1 MLSVLHDGGIVA
13 TVMPHGVLFRGGE
26 EQRIRTGM
34 LDDDVIDAVLGL
46 RARGS
51 KPAERRGKIL
61 FINATT
67 RPAARRTI
75 WRQSTPNG
83 SSTSTTGT
91 QRFLASIGPCP
102 PRLRGTQGAP
112 CRGWAPCLA
121 RRCRAGVD
129 LQPRRTTPLQ
139 SQSCAVAPNRGRS
152 TTWRLRDGRDHQVGG
167 GVAGGAHPSA
177 VQDPARGRD
186 RGAGQR
192 QGRLR

>member
-34 LDDDVIDAVLGL
+34 LDDDVIDAVIGLAPNLFYGTGIPACVLVL

-167 GVAGGAHPSA
+167 GVAGAAHA
-177 VQDPARGRD
+177 
-186 RGAGQR
+186 
-192 QGRLR
+192 

>member
-34 LDDDVIDAVLGL
+34 LDDDVIDAVIGLAPNLFYGTGIPACVLVL

-112 CRGWAPCLA
+112 L
-121 RRCRAGVD
+121 
-129 LQPRRTTPLQ
+129 PRLG
-139 SQSCAVAPNRGRS
+139 AV
-152 TTWRLRDGRDHQVGG
+152 
-167 GVAGGAHPSA
+167 
-177 VQDPARGRD
+177 
-186 RGAGQR
+186 
-192 QGRLR
+192 

>member
-34 LDDDVIDAVLGL
+34 LDDDVIDAVIGLAPNLFYGTGIPACVLVL

-112 CRGWAPCLA
+112 CRGWPPCLA

-167 GVAGGAHPSA
+167 GVAGAAHA
-177 VQDPARGRD
+177 
-186 RGAGQR
+186 
-192 QGRLR
+192 